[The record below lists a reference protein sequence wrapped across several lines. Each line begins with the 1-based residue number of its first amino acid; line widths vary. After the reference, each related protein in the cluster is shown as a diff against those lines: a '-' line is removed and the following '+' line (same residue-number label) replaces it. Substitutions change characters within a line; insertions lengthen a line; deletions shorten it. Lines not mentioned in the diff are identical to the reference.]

1 MQPLSTLLFSMLY
14 NETIRKILEVKT
26 YETLISVLKVFSYF
40 CIFLAIYLV
49 GLNSRQF
56 NGFYKT

>member
-14 NETIRKILEVKT
+14 NETIRKILEVKK